1 MLIGGIKF
9 GRYGKLTHAAL
20 ARELGLDVIL
30 TTVTRQ
36 VEKIRGNDDTLSST
50 LSIFEEYT

>member
-1 MLIGGIKF
+1 MLIGGIKV

-20 ARELGLDVIL
+20 ARELGLNVSL

>member
-1 MLIGGIKF
+1 MLIGGIKV

-36 VEKIRGNDDTLSST
+36 VEKIRGNDNTLSST
-50 LSIFEEYT
+50 LALFE